1 MYGRVWGSHSCPP
14 MILPSSRG
22 TAASHAQK
30 EVTVTKNVF
39 NNNKYSC
46 VRVSVYWSLCMCLC
60 LYQQLQPSA
69 AEPAVSWCLVN
80 NQRTPGH
87 TPAHIYM
94 LPAPL
99 CSAHSPP
106 PLVPLSVDPI
116 CVLTH
121 CSYLLVPSVNP
132 NLLSYQAPVFM
143 FAHALLPHRGTPPV
157 VMSSVHLINTFEPR
171 SPHI

>member
-1 MYGRVWGSHSCPP
+1 

-39 NNNKYSC
+39 NNNKSSC

-94 LPAPL
+94 PPAPL
-99 CSAHSPP
+99 CSAHSP
-106 PLVPLSVDPI
+106 LLLSLFLLAPSVSSHT
-116 CVLTH
+116 VLTSW
-121 CSYLLVPSVNP
+121 CQVCQPKST
-132 NLLSYQAPVFM
+132 LLSGSCFHVCPCTSATSWHTPCGNVICAP
-143 FAHALLPHRGTPPV
+143 H
-157 VMSSVHLINTFEPR
+157 
-171 SPHI
+171 